1 MLLFSY
7 FCRGLIITAP
17 QVPDNHSFNF
27 KRQHIMRII
36 PPITKNLL
44 IINSICYLAYIVLAG
59 RGVNLNSLFG
69 LHYVQASEFYIYQLV
84 TYMFMHASFMHLFF
98 NMFALWMFGGVIER
112 TFGAKRFMTYY
123 FVCGLGAALCQ
134 ELSQAAMV
142 YSLIAEQGG
151 TLSDLLH
158 LSPLERT
165 ALNGM
170 TTVGASGCIYGVLLA
185 FGMTFPEERMFIFPL
200 PIPIKAKWFVC
211 GYIAIELF
219 MALSQQSDGVA
230 HVAHLGGMLFG
241 YLLIKTWREKSSSF
255 NGWDGYE
262 IKEKKA
268 TILGK
273 IRQWLHL
280 DRDNN
285 TEEDLNY
292 GRQNTTAK
300 GKQEWDYNTKQK
312 KEEDEIDKILDKIR
326 RSGYQSL
333 TEEEKRKLFD
343 RK

>member
-1 MLLFSY
+1 
-7 FCRGLIITAP
+7 
-17 QVPDNHSFNF
+17 
-27 KRQHIMRII
+27 MRTI

-44 IINSICYLAYIVLAG
+44 IINTICYLAYIVLSG
-59 RGVNLNSLFG
+59 RGVNLNGIFG
-69 LHYVQASEFYIYQLV
+69 LHYIQASEFYLYQLV
-84 TYMFMHASFMHLFF
+84 SYMFMHASFMHLFF
-98 NMFALWMFGGVIER
+98 NMFALWMFGSVIER
-112 TFGAKRFMTYY
+112 TFGQKKFLTFYL
-123 FVCGLGAALCQ
+123 VCGLGAALCQ

-142 YSLIAEQGG
+142 YSLIAGQGG
-151 TLSDLLH
+151 TLTDFLH
-158 LSPLERT
+158 LSPLDRA

-185 FGMTFPEERMFIFPL
+185 FGLTFPDERMFISPL

-241 YLLIKTWREKSSSF
+241 YLLIKAWRKRSSSF

-262 IKEKKA
+262 VKDEA
-268 TILGK
+268 QTILGR
-273 IRQWLHL
+273 IRRWLHL
-280 DRDNN
+280 DRKDND
-285 TEEDLNY
+285 DLNY
-292 GRQNTTAK
+292 GKRNTTAK
-300 GKQEWDYNTKQK
+300 NQQDWDYNARNKKQ
-312 KEEDEIDKILDKIR
+312 EDEIDKILDKIR

>member
-1 MLLFSY
+1 
-7 FCRGLIITAP
+7 
-17 QVPDNHSFNF
+17 
-27 KRQHIMRII
+27 MRTI

-44 IINSICYLAYIVLAG
+44 IINTICYLAYIVLSG
-59 RGVNLNSLFG
+59 RGVNLNGIFG
-69 LHYVQASEFYIYQLV
+69 LHYIQASEFYLYQLV
-84 TYMFMHASFMHLFF
+84 SYMFMHASFMHLFF
-98 NMFALWMFGGVIER
+98 NMFALWMFGSVIER
-112 TFGAKRFMTYY
+112 TFGQKKFLTFYL
-123 FVCGLGAALCQ
+123 VCGLGAALCQ

-142 YSLIAEQGG
+142 YSLIAGQGG
-151 TLSDLLH
+151 TLTDFLH
-158 LSPLERT
+158 LSPLNRA

-241 YLLIKTWREKSSSF
+241 YLLIKAWRKRSSSF

-262 IKEKKA
+262 VKDEA
-268 TILGK
+268 QTILGR
-273 IRQWLHL
+273 IRRWLHL
-280 DRDNN
+280 ERKDND
-285 TEEDLNY
+285 DLNY
-292 GRQNTTAK
+292 GKRNTTAK
-300 GKQEWDYNTKQK
+300 NQQDWDYNARNKKQ
-312 KEEDEIDKILDKIR
+312 EDEIDKILDKIR